1 MFSKSQK
8 SFVWALTISLTN
20 QLDDLIT
27 YVADITETLS
37 AFFSGCPA
45 GARAMSPLSTELTSL
60 YQHGILPAGRVYLEV
75 FDESHPMRSLLESC
89 RVNCVNAFR
98 EMVVASR

>member
-1 MFSKSQK
+1 M
-8 SFVWALTISLTN
+8 WALTISLTN

-60 YQHGILPAGRVYLEV
+60 YQHGILPAGRVYSEV